1 MFDPERLLGQMV
13 SGALG
18 GAIGGKSARRRGKGG
33 MGGLLGGSGIG
44 KAQVGIGLL
53 GVAMAAWEHY
63 SSQQK
68 AGAAAPAAP
77 PAASPVMAPPGASA
91 PPPPPPPPAFVG
103 AAPAEASAATR
114 AAPMLDMRRQQA
126 VLLVRAM
133 IAAAAADGLID
144 ADERAGIL
152 ERAGKLGDD
161 PETLQFL
168 RAELDAPVDIA
179 ELVAQTPR
187 SLSSEVYAAALLA
200 IELDTPQERAWMDD
214 LAGRL
219 GIEADARSDLH
230 RQLGLPA

>member
-18 GAIGGKSARRRGKGG
+18 GAVGGKSAKRRKSSG
-33 MGGLLGGSGIG
+33 MGNLLGGSGIN

-68 AGAAAPAAP
+68 AATPAAQPAAAPSP
-77 PAASPVMAPPGASA
+77 MPAAAM
-91 PPPPPPPPAFVG
+91 PPPPPPPPPSAAV
-103 AAPAEASAATR
+103 APAAAQAEATR
-114 AAPMLDMRRQQA
+114 SAPMLDVRRQQA
-126 VLLVRAM
+126 VLLIRAM
-133 IAAAAADGLID
+133 ISAAAADGLID
-144 ADERAGIL
+144 AEERAGIL
-152 ERAGKLGDD
+152 ERARNLGDD

-168 RAELDAPVDIA
+168 QAELNAPVDVA

-187 SLSSEVYAAALLA
+187 SLSNEVYAAALLA
-200 IELDTPQERAWMDD
+200 IELDTPQERAWMDG
-214 LAGRL
+214 LAQRL
-219 GIEADARSDLH
+219 GILPDARAELH

>member
-18 GAIGGKSARRRGKGG
+18 GALGDKSAKRRRESGL
-33 MGGLLGGSGIG
+33 GGLLGATGVSR
-44 KAQVGIGLL
+44 AQVGIGLL

-63 SSQQK
+63 SAQQK
-68 AGAAAPAAP
+68 ASTAPAP
-77 PAASPVMAPPGASA
+77 QPLAAST
-91 PPPPPPPPAFVG
+91 PPPPPPPPPG
-103 AAPAEASAATR
+103 PQAAASAGPADATR
-114 AAPMLDMRRQQA
+114 SVPMLDVRRQQA
-126 VLLVRAM
+126 VLLIRAM

-152 ERAGKLGDD
+152 DRARNLGDD
-161 PETLQFL
+161 AETVQFL
-168 RAELDAPVDIA
+168 QAELNAPVDIA

-200 IELDTPQERAWMDD
+200 IELDTAQERAWMDD
-214 LAGRL
+214 LAQRL
-219 GIEADARSDLH
+219 GIEPALRADLH